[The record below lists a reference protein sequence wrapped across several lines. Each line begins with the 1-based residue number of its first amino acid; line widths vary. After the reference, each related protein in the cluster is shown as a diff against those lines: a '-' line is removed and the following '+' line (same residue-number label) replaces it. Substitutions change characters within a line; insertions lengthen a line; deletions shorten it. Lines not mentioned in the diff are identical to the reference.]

1 MGGRVAHN
9 GEARVGCGLG
19 RLVWQPTSVC
29 QPTGRGADREREV
42 SGYDSDL
49 GDLCVWAMSNSG
61 PAVRLCSEGVLNENS
76 TRKGIYA
83 KNCATSMV

>member
-1 MGGRVAHN
+1 MWPRAS
-9 GEARVGCGLG
+9 GLAAYLCLSAY
-19 RLVWQPTSVC
+19 R
-29 QPTGRGADREREV
+29 RGADREREV

-83 KNCATSMV
+83 KNYATSMV